1 MITKILTTILF
12 LLFVN
17 LSHSQTFKM
26 YLKIMDQDS
35 TRSNSLKYTI
45 TVQDCTKDSIYDYI
59 TPSNFVLLFNYDT
72 FYKITITSHNTSVQE
87 FFFSNYGPH
96 KNFLMNLSILLNDDI
111 ADIEKKVIYYSKSRE
126 RYFIEK
132 L

>member
-1 MITKILTTILF
+1 MMTKILTTISF
-12 LLFVN
+12 LLLVN

-59 TPSNFVLLFNYDT
+59 TPSNYVLLFNYDT

>member
-1 MITKILTTILF
+1 MRSKILTTISF
-12 LLFVN
+12 LLLVN

-45 TVQDCTKDSIYDYI
+45 TVQDCTKDSVYDYI
-59 TPSNFVLLFNYDT
+59 TPSNYVLLFNYDT

>member
-1 MITKILTTILF
+1 MRSKIITTISF
-12 LLFVN
+12 LLLVN

-45 TVQDCTKDSIYDYI
+45 TVQDCTKDSVYDYI
-59 TPSNFVLLFNYDT
+59 TPSNYVLLFNYDT